1 MNSRGGQ
8 STFHEISVR
17 FGFNRGFF
25 IRPYDT
31 EQAIPTVEE
40 LVGVPDVHYS
50 VDGEEAK
57 SQLAELLKWLN
68 SLIQPIVVE
77 EECRGKFQAFLK
89 FTNVDF
95 VTVIPDPLDCEL
107 SNVLPTRAE
116 RLSSRLLP
124 RSQLKRTYSR
134 AGQWDEDDCS
144 AQSQSLGQSKADS
157 PSEVSRQRGLLPCL
171 T

>member
-1 MNSRGGQ
+1 MNLTGS
-8 STFHEISVR
+8 
-17 FGFNRGFF
+17 F

-40 LVGVPDVHYS
+40 LVGVSDVHYS
-50 VDGEEAK
+50 VNGEEAK
-57 SQLAELLKWLN
+57 SQLEELLKWLN
-68 SLIQPIVVE
+68 SLTQPIE

-89 FTNVDF
+89 FTHVDF
-95 VTVIPDPLDCEL
+95 IIPDPLDCEL

-116 RLSSRLLP
+116 RLSTRLLP

-134 AGQWDEDDCS
+134 AGQCDEDDCGV
-144 AQSQSLGQSKADS
+144 QSQSLGQSKVDS